1 MDDYDVDVDKDEEDD
16 DDDDEKD
23 KDDDDD
29 KDVEDDDVLQ
39 NVENGNGPAVVC
51 IDRQID
57 RQTFRVAFI
66 YL

>member
-1 MDDYDVDVDKDEEDD
+1 MDE
-16 DDDDEKD
+16 DDDEKD

-57 RQTFRVAFI
+57 LRVAFI
-66 YL
+66 YS